1 MPRSRLSKIDI
12 LPRIYK
18 LKTALYDGKHHD
30 KGGEWHDG
38 YHEALNDILDMLD
51 EFSS

>member
-1 MPRSRLSKIDI
+1 MPSSRLSKVDI

-18 LKTALYDGKHHD
+18 LKTALYDGKRHD
-30 KGGEWHDG
+30 KSGEWHNG